1 MASEYLRWKHRDVQ
15 PEKPLQLTPKQ
26 RRQNWWYYNKW
37 YVLLGAA
44 AVCIVGNLIWNAV
57 TQVHP
62 DYQIAYV
69 AAVPLSEEQEADW
82 ESRLAERGTDCN
94 GDGEVVVQLNQYL
107 TLRNGGD
114 AMYNY
119 ASNVKLMADLDACE
133 SYFFLLD
140 DPEGF
145 QVSYDILEPDWFP
158 LENGLYLARRSFW
171 ENRIPECLD
180 DCEILWNQL
189 PKGVE

>member
-1 MASEYLRWKHRDVQ
+1 MASEYLSWKHRDVQ
-15 PEKPLQLTPKQ
+15 PDQPPQLTPKQ

-37 YVLLGAA
+37 YVLLSVA

-57 TQVHP
+57 TQIHP

-119 ASNVKLMADLDACE
+119 ASNVRLMADLDACE

-171 ENRIPECLD
+171 ENRIPEYLD

-189 PKGVE
+189 PKGAK